1 MQLLERDSFLQ
12 ELDTLLQEALAG
24 EGGVALV
31 SGEAG
36 IGKTS
41 LVEQFV
47 KESESMCRIL
57 MGGCDALFTPRPFGP
72 LHDIASQTRGKLK
85 SLLDSDAQELNIF
98 SEVLNEL
105 KKQATILII
114 EDIHWADEATLD
126 LIKYLGRRVRQ
137 TKSLI
142 VLTYRDDEVGT
153 NHPLR
158 IVLGDFA
165 SSKSVRRLPL
175 PPLSEEAVRLLAS
188 DQKDLDPVSLHRQTN
203 GNPFFVTEV
212 LASGGGIPSSVRDA
226 VLARAARLSASG
238 LSVLE
243 AAAVIGLKAEAWF
256 LIQVIGED
264 RKYLEECV
272 AAGMLNPLG
281 QYYAFRHELARQT
294 ILEAA
299 SPQRKLELNR
309 LVLDAL
315 KQSPTTRSDL
325 SRLVLHAEGANNA
338 EAVLEY
344 APAAGRRAAAVN
356 AHREA
361 MAHFTLAL
369 RFADALP
376 PRERAVLLEE
386 YAHECTLIDGRFEG
400 IEAQRMAVEIWRELG
415 DSLKQGKN
423 LSLLMGMYFGR
434 GQTAEAEQVSNAA
447 VELLETLPPG
457 RELAQAYHARAS
469 LFMLNRDYADAI
481 AWGEKAIELAERF
494 NDRKTLSGAYNAVGS
509 AWLFSDFER
518 GREYLEKSLE
528 IARDDGSEWDV
539 ARAYSN
545 LGSGSGEVYRFVDA
559 ERYLTEGIAYTI
571 ARDYDSFCFYML
583 IWQALTYLHLGRWHE
598 AGSLANQALQQS
610 GPAINRIMALLALGQ
625 LRARRGDPGVWDALD
640 EAADLAESTQTLQRI
655 APVRAARAE
664 AAYLAGDH
672 ERCLQ
677 EARSAYPLA
686 EEKKHPWFVGR
697 LAFWRWKAGDEVTP
711 PPWTAKPFTLQ
722 ISGNWE
728 EAAQTWGTLDCPYE
742 QAFALADG
750 DSVAQSAA
758 LAIFETLGAKP
769 AMKMVRER
777 LNAVPPQ
784 QIAKEKFGGLTERE
798 REVAALIAQGKSNRE
813 IAEAMTVGVKTVE
826 TYVTRILNKL
836 GFDSRVQIATWA
848 VKKGLK

>member
-1 MQLLERDSFLQ
+1 M
-12 ELDTLLQEALAG
+12 LQEALRG

-47 KESESMCRIL
+47 RESESICRIL

-72 LHDIASQTRGKLK
+72 LFDIASQTRGKLK
-85 SLLDSDAQELNIF
+85 SLLDSDAQELKIF

-105 KKQATILII
+105 KKQPAILII
-114 EDIHWADEATLD
+114 EDVHWADEATLD

-142 VLTYRDDEVGT
+142 ILTYRDDEAGA

-158 IVLGDFA
+158 VVLGDFA

-175 PPLSEEAVRLLAS
+175 TPLSEEAVRLLARG
-188 DQKDLDPVSLHRQTN
+188 QKDLDPVSLHRQTN

-238 LSVLE
+238 WGVLE
-243 AAAVIGLKAEAWF
+243 AAAVIGLKAEAWL
-256 LIQVIGED
+256 LIQVIG
-264 RKYLEECV
+264 KNGKHLEECV

-309 LVLDAL
+309 LVLGAL
-315 KQSPTTRSDL
+315 KGSPATRSDL
-325 SRLVLHAEGANNA
+325 SRLAFHAEGANDA

-344 APAAGRRAAAVN
+344 APAAGRRAAAAN

-361 MAHFTLAL
+361 MAHFSLAL
-369 RFADALP
+369 RFADAMPL
-376 PRERAVLLEE
+376 RERALLLEQ
-386 YAHECTLIDGRFEG
+386 YAQECNVTDEKAG
-400 IEAQRMAVEIWRELG
+400 IEAQRKAIDIWRELG
-415 DSLKQGKN
+415 NPLKQGEN
-423 LSLLMGMYFGR
+423 LWQLMELHFGL
-434 GQTAEAEQVSNAA
+434 GQTAEAEHAINTA
-447 VELLETLPPG
+447 VELLEMLTPG
-457 RELAQAYHARAS
+457 RELAQAYRARAS
-469 LFMLNRDYADAI
+469 LYMLNRDNAKAI
-481 AWGEKAIELAERF
+481 AWGEKAIELAQRF
-494 NDRKTLSGAYNAVGS
+494 DDKQTLAAAYNAVGS
-509 AWLFSDFER
+509 AWLFSDFEH

-528 IARDDGSEWDV
+528 IARGDGLDWHIV
-539 ARAYSN
+539 RAMAN
-545 LGSGSGEVYRFVDA
+545 LGSGSGEVYRFLEA
-559 ERYLTEGIAYTI
+559 ERYLAEGIAFSTEC
-571 ARDYDSFCFYML
+571 DFDSHLFYML
-583 IWQALTYLHLGRWHE
+583 AWQALTYLHLGRWDE
-598 AGSLANQALQQS
+598 AGSLANQVTQQS
-610 GPAINRIMALLALGQ
+610 GVVISRIMALLALGQ
-625 LRARRGDPGVWDALD
+625 LRARRGDPGVWEALD
-640 EAADLAESTQTLQRI
+640 EAVDLAENTQTLQRI

-664 AAYLAGDH
+664 AAYLAGDP

-686 EEKKHPWFVGR
+686 EEKEHPWFVGR

-711 PPWTAKPFTLQ
+711 PPWTAKPFALQ
-722 ISGNWE
+722 ISGDWE
-728 EAAQTWGTLDCPYE
+728 EAAQSWGTLACPYE

-769 AMKMVRER
+769 ALKMARER
-777 LNAVPPQ
+777 LNALPPQ

-848 VKKGLK
+848 VEKGLK